1 MAKQL
6 VNPVEQHVE
15 KALLGF
21 AGIAL
26 IAVVVM
32 YVVRSPNQVEVGGEM
47 VTPREIDG
55 KLATQASEVKERIRS
70 FRPQEVTIEP
80 LVEEFASS
88 LDPFR
93 KAKLSTELRAA
104 RLLGPEVPFVD
115 PKGAKPGQAQLVKV
129 QTLDKPLVRHGRST
143 YLLQEDTVLTPANWV
158 TVATLINREEQA
170 KVQALEYGSQRQA
183 VIFGPPQ
190 FQRRAMRY
198 DGTWSDDDWRTVAPW
213 PGVKIPSLPNI
224 VFDHEDGRTIVPRES
239 RLSVERF
246 QEDLR
251 LPPMQMDV
259 LRPLAPNFDNGTEWA
274 FPPVVPCLDLLR
286 MDDDY
291 INATVLTPTP
301 QTALEDRYGVCNTVA
316 AAAAPQVALNPRQ
329 QIDQWFAEGEEFLA
343 RARQT
348 DSINDAT
355 QAFNAFVTITLDKN
369 ATPAQKSR
377 ATKRRDVAEQLLKDI
392 RRRARRGRGGGG
404 VAAQQDQERK
414 LEPTQLIWVHDGAP
428 GSIESGKTYQYRI
441 RATLFNR
448 LAGEPSKFENSEDAK
463 VVFISGDW
471 SEPSDAVVIPPTSE
485 FYITGVDARK
495 KIVKVEMYQWFDGF
509 WVTTRESF
517 KVGEKVAATKRVEL
531 PDREDPNGID
541 RAQVD
546 FDTGVSVLRIDW
558 DRMQREKKRRGSG
571 VRFQDTLSKGSAV
584 LLAGKS
590 GAVVE
595 RFVST
600 DKANPTKK
608 SAASRV
614 WRPAGKR

>member
-6 VNPVEQHVE
+6 VNPIEQHVE

-32 YVVRSPNQVEVGGEM
+32 YVVRSPSQVEIDGEM
-47 VTPREIDG
+47 VTPSEIDA
-55 KLATQASEVKERIRS
+55 KLATQASEVKEQIRS
-70 FRPQEVTIEP
+70 FRPQEFTIEP

-88 LDPFR
+88 LNPFR

-104 RLLGPEVPFVD
+104 LLIGPEVPFVD

-129 QTLDKPLVRHGRST
+129 QTLDKPLVSYGRST
-143 YLLQEDTVLTPANWV
+143 YLLQGDAVLRPANWV
-158 TVATLINREEQA
+158 TVASLINREEQA
-170 KVQALEYGSQRQA
+170 KVQALEYGSHRRG

-190 FQRRAMRY
+190 FQRRAMRF
-198 DGTWSDDDWRTVAPW
+198 DGTWSDDDWRTVEPW
-213 PGVKIPSLPNI
+213 PKVQIPSLPNI
-224 VFDHEDGRTIVPRES
+224 VFEDEDGRPIVPREN
-239 RLSVERF
+239 RQSVEHF

-251 LPPMQMDV
+251 LPPMQMNV
-259 LRPLAPNFDNGTEWA
+259 LRPLVPDFDNGTGWA
-274 FPPVVPCLDLLR
+274 FPPVVQCLDLLQ

-301 QTALEDRYGVCNTVA
+301 QTALEDRYGVCNTVV
-316 AAAAPQVALNPRQ
+316 AAAPQVTLNPKQ

-343 RARQT
+343 RAKQT
-348 DSINDAT
+348 DSENDAT
-355 QAFNAFVTITLDKN
+355 QAHNSFVMITLDKN
-369 ATPAQKSR
+369 ANPAQKSR
-377 ATKRRDVAEQLLKDI
+377 ADKKRIEAEQLIRDI
-392 RRRARRGRGGGG
+392 RRRGRRGGGG
-404 VAAQQDQERK
+404 GGIAAQQDQERK
-414 LEPTQLIWVHDGAP
+414 LQPTQLIWVHDGAP

-448 LAGEPSKFENSEDAK
+448 LAGEPSKFENSNDAK
-463 VVFISGDW
+463 VVFIPGDW
-471 SEPSDAVVIPPTSE
+471 SEPSDAVTIPPTSE
-485 FYITGVDARK
+485 FYITGVDARR

-517 KVGEKVAATKRVEL
+517 KVGERVAATKRVEL
-531 PDREDPNGID
+531 PDPEDPDGID
-541 RAQVD
+541 RAPVD
-546 FDTGVSVLRIDW
+546 FDTGFSVLRIVW

-571 VRFQDTLSKGSAV
+571 VRFQDTMSKGSSV
-584 LLAGKS
+584 LLVGNS

-600 DKANPTKK
+600 DKAHPGKK